1 MSWRFWLDATSN
13 TSMWC
18 NSSPSSAPIARSRWI
33 RKPTCS
39 ATVVNVTS
47 MVPGGCAAY
56 AARSSATSST
66 TLSDMLNRFDLGFI
80 AEKRDSGAEALCEVA
95 DVDGDVVMQVQVFR
109 HQARDHLE
117 QRGRVVARDALQHR
131 RSVPLP
137 GQLEVGCE
145 GFGQFGSRP
154 DLSPRARFTAR
165 YKTAV
170 LRALDDCG
178 VGHVAQPTLV
188 TSKFQAPCSRCT
200 RCTDFLS

>member
-1 MSWRFWLDATSN
+1 MAARFWLDATSS

-80 AEKRDSGAEALCEVA
+80 AEHFDGVAKTLCEVT
-95 DVDGDVVMQVQVFR
+95 DVDG
-109 HQARDHLE
+109 ARD
-117 QRGRVVARDALQHR
+117 VDVDVARQQRCDDPA
-131 RSVPLP
+131 VA
-137 GQLEVGCE
+137 
-145 GFGQFGSRP
+145 SRVI
-154 DLSPRARFTAR
+154 LGA
-165 YKTAV
+165 
-170 LRALDDCG
+170 
-178 VGHVAQPTLV
+178 
-188 TSKFQAPCSRCT
+188 
-200 RCTDFLS
+200 